1 MNPKPIF
8 LSALLCFYSVILP
21 ISLPPFHPHCLHR
34 EMSATYTRSEL
45 LALGHGPIP
54 RLLPGYYTNLGNLLL
69 LRRMRTSRSRRKK
82 KRKKNEKRLSN
93 TEGELCLINAR
104 DLRTFSTSVKV
115 SRLLAKLCSDVLAVT
130 ETWFTDAA
138 GDYDARSICPRG
150 YSALQKPRDLVREN
164 KLGGGGLALFH
175 KNSIKATVLNELPDF
190 VSFEHL
196 DVSVLIRSTKVRLI
210 LIYRPP
216 EKSSAEFLREF
227 SSLLESTST
236 VSSALVI
243 TGDFNL
249 YVDVTNDTY
258 AIQCYYS
265 LSVSASTSVNRRTTK
280 GIPST

>member
-1 MNPKPIF
+1 MHLLNPKPIF

-54 RLLPGYYTNLGNLLL
+54 RLLPGDYTNLGNLRL

-93 TEGELCLINAR
+93 TEAALCLINAR

-115 SRLLAKLCSDVLAVT
+115 SRLLAKLCPDVLAVT

-150 YSALQKPRDLVREN
+150 YSACRSPGTWYEKTSWVAADWL
-164 KLGGGGLALFH
+164 
-175 KNSIKATVLNELPDF
+175 S
-190 VSFEHL
+190 
-196 DVSVLIRSTKVRLI
+196 STKIQSRQLYSTSFRI
-210 LIYRPP
+210 
-216 EKSSAEFLREF
+216 
-227 SSLLESTST
+227 SSLSNTSM
-236 VSSALVI
+236 
-243 TGDFNL
+243 
-249 YVDVTNDTY
+249 
-258 AIQCYYS
+258 
-265 LSVSASTSVNRRTTK
+265 SAS
-280 GIPST
+280 